1 MYRYN
6 VHRRQGRLSA
16 LLHGIVLSGGFTGT
30 AGAGLARFFDM
41 LWLWDERARQ
51 RRALARLDDRLLGDI
66 GLSRADAAWEGGK
79 PFWRA

>member
-1 MYRYN
+1 L
-6 VHRRQGRLSA
+6 QDS
-16 LLHGIVLSGGFTGT
+16 
-30 AGAGLARFFDM
+30 
-41 LWLWDERARQ
+41 Q